1 MAIHGAQ
8 ISALFLLFQVSQDL
22 QSLGEFLKLADASNI
37 ITYILTLSL
46 SLSLSHSFVYLP
58 YSDFGLTNDVSM
70 KQLATD
76 AAANAF
82 DYVLHVG

>member
-1 MAIHGAQ
+1 MPIN
-8 ISALFLLFQVSQDL
+8 IKTYM
-22 QSLGEFLKLADASNI
+22 KLADASKYKNVC
-37 ITYILTLSL
+37 TYTLSHSL
-46 SLSLSHSFVYLP
+46 SLSFIVQLP

>member
-1 MAIHGAQ
+1 M
-8 ISALFLLFQVSQDL
+8 QV
-22 QSLGEFLKLADASNI
+22 NI
-37 ITYILTLSL
+37 KTYVLTLSL
-46 SLSLSHSFVYLP
+46 SLSLSFIVQLP